1 MKKRISRRC
10 FLERS
15 SLGGAAAALGL
26 AAVPVRA
33 AVEPRFDLVLKGG
46 TILDG
51 TGAPAFSA
59 DLGITGDRIGAIGDI
74 AATQAARVLDARG
87 LHISPGFVD
96 IHSHSDGDI
105 LAYPTADSRVRQGIT
120 TELTGNCGSS
130 AAPLSGPIAEERR
143 SDLRREGIESDWT
156 DVASYFARVE
166 RERVSINHALLLGQG
181 TLRECAAGV
190 SDRALTADETA
201 AVLRAVEEGMEQ
213 GAFGLST
220 GLEYTPGRFTP
231 TAEIVAMARLVGRRG
246 GLYTSHI
253 RNEERGLLEATDEA
267 IRIGRL
273 AGVRVEVSHVKAS
286 GRGNWGKQGAS
297 LALIEAG
304 RRDGVEVMGD
314 AYPYAA
320 YSTELT
326 VTFPSWSLDGGTPA
340 VLARLRGPE
349 RGRIRKEVLD
359 YVLNGDPGD
368 FDLIV
373 ISSVRTVRNRP
384 FVGKNLVEI
393 AASWKVEPVEALLR
407 LVDEEDTAVSYVG
420 HGMSP
425 DNVARVL
432 QHPLVM
438 IGSDGRTMAPTGRAA
453 QTRPH
458 PRSYGTCPRVLG
470 HYARERHLFD
480 LPTAVRKMTS
490 LPADQIGLRDRGR
503 LARGKKADLVAFD
516 AASVADLATFEDPH
530 HFPVGIVH
538 VLVNGVS
545 VVEGGVHTGARPGQV
560 LRFG

>member
-1 MKKRISRRC
+1 MKERISRRA

-15 SLGGAAAALGL
+15 GAAAL
-26 AAVPVRA
+26 AVAACPARA
-33 AVEPRFDLVLKGG
+33 AAAPQFDVVLKGG
-46 TILDG
+46 TLLDG
-51 TGAPAFSA
+51 TGAPAYA
-59 DLGITGDRIGAIGDI
+59 GDLGIVGDRIAAIGEI
-74 AATQAARVLDARG
+74 AVSQAARAVDVRG
-87 LHISPGFVD
+87 LHVCPGFID
-96 IHSHSDGDI
+96 IHTHSDGDI

-130 AAPLSGPIAEERR
+130 VAPLLGPIAEERR
-143 SDLRREGIESDWT
+143 ASLRRDGIDPDWT
-156 DVASYFARVE
+156 DVAGYLARVE
-166 RERVSINHALLLGQG
+166 RERVSINHAMLLGQG
-181 TLRECAAGV
+181 TIRECAAGV
-190 SDRALTADETA
+190 ADRPLNADQTK
-201 AVLRAVEEGMEQ
+201 AVLRAVEEGLEQ

-231 TAEIVAMARLVGRRG
+231 TDEIVAMARVVARCG
-246 GLYTSHI
+246 GLYASHI

-286 GRGNWGKQGAS
+286 GRGNWGKQAAS

-304 RRDGVEVMGD
+304 RRDGVEVLGD
-314 AYPYAA
+314 AYPYTA
-320 YSTELT
+320 YSTGLT
-326 VTFPSWSLDGGTPA
+326 VTFPGWSLDGGTPA

-349 RGRIRKEVLD
+349 RDRIRKEVLD

-373 ISSVRTVRNRP
+373 LSSVQSATNRP
-384 FVGKNLVEI
+384 LVGKNLAEI
-393 AASWKVEPVEALLR
+393 ASSWKVEPVEALLR

-438 IGSDGRTMAPTGRAA
+438 IGSDGSTMAPTGRAA
-453 QTRPH
+453 ETRPH
-458 PRSYGTCPRVLG
+458 PRSYGTFPRVLG
-470 HYARERHLFD
+470 HYSRERHLFD
-480 LPTAVRKMTS
+480 LPSAVRKMTS

-503 LARGKKADLVAFD
+503 LARGRKADVVVFD
-516 AASVADLATFEDPH
+516 STTVMDVATFEDPH
-530 HFPVGIVH
+530 RYPVGIVH
-538 VLVNGVS
+538 VFVNGVA
-545 VVEGGVHTGARPGQV
+545 VVDGGAHTGARPGQV
-560 LRFG
+560 LRHS

>member
-1 MKKRISRRC
+1 MKKKISRRR
-10 FLERS
+10 FLQRS
-15 SLGGAAAALGL
+15 GVAAALGAAARPSL
-26 AAVPVRA
+26 AAAPS
-33 AVEPRFDLVLKGG
+33 RFDVVLKGG
-46 TILDG
+46 TLLDG
-51 TGAPAFSA
+51 TGAPAYPA
-59 DLGITGDRIGAIGDI
+59 DLGIVGDRIAAIGDI
-74 AATQAARVLDARG
+74 AATQAGRVVDVRG
-87 LHISPGFVD
+87 LHVCPGFID

-130 AAPLSGPIAEERR
+130 AAPLGGPIAEERR
-143 SDLRREGIESDWT
+143 SSLRRDGIQGDWT
-156 DVASYFARVE
+156 DVASYLARVE
-166 RERVSINHALLLGQG
+166 RERVAINHALLLGQG

-190 SDRALTADETA
+190 ADRPLNADEMK

-213 GAFGLST
+213 GAYGLST

-231 TAEIVAMARLVGRRG
+231 TDEIVAMARLVARRG

-286 GRGNWGKQGAS
+286 GRGNWGKQAAS

-304 RRDGVEVMGD
+304 RRDGVEVLGD
-314 AYPYAA
+314 AYPYTA
-320 YSTELT
+320 YSTGLT
-326 VTFPSWSLDGGTPA
+326 VTFPGWSLDGGTPA
-340 VLARLRGPE
+340 ILARLRGAE
-349 RGRIRKEVLD
+349 RDRIRKEVLD

-368 FDLIV
+368 FELIV
-373 ISSVRTVRNRP
+373 ISSVSSAKNRP
-384 FVGKNLVEI
+384 LVGKNLAEI
-393 AASWKVEPVEALLR
+393 ASLWKVEPAEALLR

-432 QHPLVM
+432 QHPLLM
-438 IGSDGRTMAPTGRAA
+438 IGSDGSTMAPTGRAA
-453 QTRPH
+453 ETRPH

-470 HYARERHLFD
+470 YYAREKHLFD

-503 LARGKKADLVAFD
+503 LACGRKADVVVFD
-516 AASVADLATFEDPH
+516 AATVIDVATFEDPH
-530 HFPVGIVH
+530 RYPVGIVH
-538 VLVNGVS
+538 VLVNGVP
-545 VVEGGVHTGARPGQV
+545 VVDRGAHTGARPGQV

>member
-1 MKKRISRRC
+1 MKKAMSRRR
-10 FLERS
+10 FLEGS
-15 SLGGAAAALGL
+15 GAAALSL
-26 AAVPVRA
+26 AARPKVALAP
-33 AVEPRFDLVLKGG
+33 PRFDLVLKGG

-51 TGAPAFSA
+51 TGAPAYPG
-59 DLGITGDRIGAIGDI
+59 DVGIVGDRIAAIGDI
-74 AATQAARVLDARG
+74 ALPQAARVVDVRG
-87 LHISPGFVD
+87 LQVCPGFID
-96 IHSHSDGDI
+96 IHTHSDGDI

-130 AAPLSGPIAEERR
+130 VAPLLGPIAEERR
-143 SDLRREGIESDWT
+143 SGLRRDGIEPDWT
-156 DVASYFARVE
+156 DVAGYFARVE
-166 RERVSINHALLLGQG
+166 RERVSINHAMLLGQG

-190 SDRALTADETA
+190 ADRPLSADETK

-231 TAEIVAMARLVGRRG
+231 TDEIVAMARLVARRG

-286 GRGNWGKQGAS
+286 GRGNWGKQSAS

-304 RRDGVEVMGD
+304 RRDGVEVLGD
-314 AYPYAA
+314 AYPYTA
-320 YSTELT
+320 YSTGLT
-326 VTFPSWSLDGGTPA
+326 VTFPGWSLDGGTPA
-340 VLARLRGPE
+340 VLARLRGAE
-349 RGRIRKEVLD
+349 RERIRKEVLD

-368 FDLIV
+368 FALIV
-373 ISSVRTVRNRP
+373 ISSVQTTKNRRL
-384 FVGKNLVEI
+384 VGKNLAEV
-393 AASWKVEPVEALLR
+393 AADWKVEPVEALLR

-432 QHPLVM
+432 QHPLLM
-438 IGSDGRTMAPTGRAA
+438 IGSDGSTMAPTGRAA
-453 QTRPH
+453 ETRPH
-458 PRSYGTCPRVLG
+458 PRSYGTYPRVLG
-470 HYARERHLFD
+470 YYARERHLFD

-503 LARGKKADLVAFD
+503 LARGKKADVVVFD
-516 AASVADLATFEDPH
+516 AATVIDVATFEDPH
-530 HFPVGIVH
+530 RYPVGIVY
-538 VLVNGVS
+538 VLVNGVP
-545 VVEGGVHTGARPGQV
+545 VVERGAHTGARPGQV
-560 LRFG
+560 LRFS

>member
-1 MKKRISRRC
+1 MKKAMSRRR
-10 FLERS
+10 FLEGS
-15 SLGGAAAALGL
+15 GVAALSL
-26 AAVPVRA
+26 AARPKVALAP
-33 AVEPRFDLVLKGG
+33 PRFDLVLKGG

-51 TGAPAFSA
+51 TGAPAYPG
-59 DLGITGDRIGAIGDI
+59 DVGIVGDRIAAIGDI
-74 AATQAARVLDARG
+74 ALPQAARVVDVRG
-87 LHISPGFVD
+87 LQVCPGFID
-96 IHSHSDGDI
+96 IHTHSDGDI

-130 AAPLSGPIAEERR
+130 VAPLLGPIAEERR
-143 SDLRREGIESDWT
+143 SGLRRDGIEPDWT
-156 DVASYFARVE
+156 DVAGYFARVE
-166 RERVSINHALLLGQG
+166 RERVSINHAMLLGQG

-190 SDRALTADETA
+190 ADRPLGTDETK

-231 TAEIVAMARLVGRRG
+231 TDEIVAMARLVARRG

-286 GRGNWGKQGAS
+286 GRGNWGKQSAS

-304 RRDGVEVMGD
+304 RRDGVEVLGD
-314 AYPYAA
+314 AYPYTA
-320 YSTELT
+320 YSTGLT
-326 VTFPSWSLDGGTPA
+326 VTFPGWSLDGGTPA
-340 VLARLRGPE
+340 VLARLRGAE
-349 RGRIRKEVLD
+349 RERIRKEVLD

-368 FDLIV
+368 FALIV
-373 ISSVRTVRNRP
+373 ISSVQTTKNRRL
-384 FVGKNLVEI
+384 VGKNLAEV
-393 AASWKVEPVEALLR
+393 AADWKVEPVEALLR

-432 QHPLVM
+432 QHPLLM
-438 IGSDGRTMAPTGRAA
+438 IGSDGSTMAPTGRAA
-453 QTRPH
+453 ETRPH
-458 PRSYGTCPRVLG
+458 PRSYGTYPRVLG
-470 HYARERHLFD
+470 YYARERHLFD

-503 LARGKKADLVAFD
+503 LARGKKADVVVFD
-516 AASVADLATFEDPH
+516 AATVIDVATFEDPH
-530 HFPVGIVH
+530 RYPVGIVY
-538 VLVNGVS
+538 VLVNGVP
-545 VVEGGVHTGARPGQV
+545 VVERGAHTGARPGQV
-560 LRFG
+560 LRFS

>member
-1 MKKRISRRC
+1 MKKQMSRRR

-15 SLGGAAAALGL
+15 
-26 AAVPVRA
+26 AAVAGFGVAARPSFA
-33 AVEPRFDLVLKGG
+33 AVEARFDLVLKGG

-51 TGAPAFSA
+51 TGAPAFPG
-59 DLGITGDRIGAIGDI
+59 DIGIVGDRIAAVGDI
-74 AATQAARVLDARG
+74 APTQAARTVDVRG
-87 LHISPGFVD
+87 LHVCPGFID

-130 AAPLSGPIAEERR
+130 AAPLLGPIAEERR
-143 SDLRREGIESDWT
+143 AGFRRDGISADWT
-156 DVASYFARVE
+156 DVAGYFARVE
-166 RERVSINHALLLGQG
+166 RERVAINHAMLLGQG

-190 SDRALTADETA
+190 ADRPLSADETK

-231 TAEIVAMARLVGRRG
+231 TGEIVAMARLVARRG

-286 GRGNWGKQGAS
+286 GRGNWGKQAAS

-304 RRDGVEVMGD
+304 RRDGVEVLGD
-314 AYPYAA
+314 AYPYTA
-320 YSTELT
+320 YSTGLT
-326 VTFPSWSLDGGTPA
+326 VTFPGWSLDGGTPA
-340 VLARLRGPE
+340 VLARLRGAE
-349 RGRIRKEVLD
+349 RDRIRKEVLD

-368 FDLIV
+368 FELIV
-373 ISSVRTVRNRP
+373 ISSVQTAKNRP
-384 FVGKNLVEI
+384 LVGKNLSEI
-393 AASWKVEPVEALLR
+393 ASFWKVEPVEALLR

-432 QHPLVM
+432 QHPLLM
-438 IGSDGRTMAPTGRAA
+438 IGSDGSTMAPTGRAA
-453 QTRPH
+453 ETRPH

-470 HYARERHLFD
+470 YYARERHLFD

-490 LPADQIGLRDRGR
+490 LPADQIGLKDRGR
-503 LARGKKADLVAFD
+503 LARGRNADVVVFD
-516 AASVADLATFEDPH
+516 AATVIDVATFEDPH
-530 HFPVGIVH
+530 RYPVGIVH
-538 VLVNGVS
+538 VFVNGVS
-545 VVEGGVHTGARPGQV
+545 VVDRGAHTGARPGQV
-560 LRFG
+560 LRYT

>member
-1 MKKRISRRC
+1 MKKRLSRRA
-10 FLERS
+10 FLGQ
-15 SLGGAAAALGL
+15 GGAAALAL
-26 AAVPVRA
+26 AARPARA
-33 AVEPRFDLVLKGG
+33 EVLARFDVVLKGG
-46 TILDG
+46 TLLDG
-51 TGAPAFSA
+51 TGAPAYA
-59 DLGITGDRIGAIGDI
+59 GDLGIVGDRIAAIGEI
-74 AATQAARVLDARG
+74 AATQAARVVDVKG
-87 LHISPGFVD
+87 LHVCPGFID
-96 IHSHSDGDI
+96 IHTHSDGHL

-130 AAPLSGPIAEERR
+130 VAPLLGPIAEERR
-143 SDLRREGIESDWT
+143 AAYRRDGIEPDWT
-156 DVASYFARVE
+156 DVAGYFARVE

-181 TLRECAAGV
+181 TLRACAAGV
-190 SDRALTADETA
+190 ADRPLSADETK

-231 TAEIVAMARLVGRRG
+231 TDEIVAMARLVARRG

-273 AGVRVEVSHVKAS
+273 AGVRVEISHVKAS
-286 GRGNWGKQGAS
+286 GRGNWGKQAAS

-304 RRDGVEVMGD
+304 RRDGVEVLGD
-314 AYPYAA
+314 AYPYTA
-320 YSTELT
+320 YSTGLT
-326 VTFPSWSLDGGTPA
+326 VTFPGWSLDGGTPA
-340 VLARLRGPE
+340 VLARLRGAE
-349 RGRIRKEVLD
+349 RDRIRKDVLD

-368 FDLIV
+368 FSLIV
-373 ISSVRTVRNRP
+373 ISSVQSAKNRP
-384 FVGKNLVEI
+384 LVGKNLAEI
-393 AASWKVEPVEALLR
+393 AGIWKVEPVEALLR

-425 DNVARVL
+425 GNVARVL

-438 IGSDGRTMAPTGRAA
+438 IGSDGSTMAPTGRAA
-453 QTRPH
+453 ETRPH

-470 HYARERHLFD
+470 YYAREQHLFD

-490 LPADQIGLRDRGR
+490 MPADQIGLRDRGR
-503 LARGKKADLVAFD
+503 LARGKKADVVVFD
-516 AASVADLATFEDPH
+516 AATVVDVATFEDPH
-530 HFPVGIVH
+530 RYPVGIVH

-545 VVEGGVHTGARPGQV
+545 VVERGAHTGARPGQV
-560 LRFG
+560 LRYA